1 MLKESTTFLVAA
13 VVLHVLHL
21 IKKNLFVVG
30 SWTSRRNIRQGKS
43 VGCQNSKFKHI
54 NGTVLYICS
63 IEDNSLFKVCSY
75 YNRQNICF
83 SWMHI
88 VVCGHCMKQCIK
100 TVFRYRITQENSDHV
115 CEKFGQIFEKGTRK

>member
-1 MLKESTTFLVAA
+1 M
-13 VVLHVLHL
+13 VLHVLHL
-21 IKKNLFVVG
+21 IKKISSLLEAGPHDGIYAKESRLVVKI
-30 SWTSRRNIRQGKS
+30 RNS
-43 VGCQNSKFKHI
+43 TH

-63 IEDNSLFKVCSY
+63 IEDNSLFKVFSN

-88 VVCGHCMKQCIK
+88 VVCGHCVKQYIKQCSISNN
-100 TVFRYRITQENSDHV
+100 TRNSDHV